1 MVTLQESYDFSLIKY
16 YCSYTMSDGVF
27 ILCSFLL
34 DNDVDFETLTL
45 LTESQISTLVPSIGK
60 QARILNAIKKV
71 IFSLNKKNQ
80 TK

>member
-1 MVTLQESYDFSLIKY
+1 
-16 YCSYTMSDGVF
+16 MSDGVL

-34 DNDVDFETLTL
+34 GNDVDFETLTL

-71 IFSLNKKNQ
+71 IFSLNKKKSNKINK
-80 TK
+80 TFKLKFLFKKLYCKC